1 MVINKQTKKPS
12 KSLLLGASCA
22 VILTAGFIIT
32 NAYAGALNATN
43 TAKAPAA
50 TITDPAAQAEQA
62 LNAQESLQAQSADE
76 TTADNTATPPT
87 LAAPESAAA
96 PTTSAAPS
104 SPTQMGPTGE
114 QQQPAAASLP
124 SGVMAPPSL
133 DNATEPLD
141 INSNNI
147 IPPVTDA
154 TPGMD
159 LPIEPEKTPE
169 ELEAEMREDAFKAA
183 SGSLMPLRPDEIRRI
198 KELADENKLAVETP
212 ILPAPKPESTF
223 TQISLDPGQA
233 PVELKTAMG
242 NVTTLSILDA
252 TGQPWPIQDI
262 SWAGNFEVLQPE
274 QGSNILRITPMSEF
288 AFGNV
293 SMRLIGLTP
302 PVIFTLKTDRRS
314 VQVRADVQ
322 IPQNGPNATPA
333 PIQAAPSI
341 TTAAGDI
348 GMTQI
353 LEGVPPAEANK
364 MTISG
369 VDGRTTAYE
378 VGGLTF
384 LRTPYTLLSPAWNA
398 SVRSADG
405 TNVYA
410 MNFAPVLLL
419 SDKGQLRKARLQK
432 MDMNDE

>member
-1 MVINKQTKKPS
+1 MSKKKPY
-12 KSLLLGASCA
+12 KNYKMLLLGVCSLAA
-22 VILTAGFIIT
+22 LAGGLTIIKPY
-32 NAYAGALNATN
+32 AYAGAMNATN
-43 TAKAPAA
+43 TAKATAPAP
-50 TITDPAAQAEQA
+50 IIDPAKAAEEA
-62 LNAQESLQAQSADE
+62 LNAQESLQAPAE
-76 TTADNTATPPT
+76 DN
-87 LAAPESAAA
+87 API
-96 PTTSAAPS
+96 PTSAATTTPS
-104 SPTQMGPTGE
+104 TTAPPSLAPPQTAPQTTPAAVPTTAAPTQMGPTGD
-114 QQQPAAASLP
+114 QQPPTDTAL
-124 SGVMAPPSL
+124 APPIL
-133 DNATEPLD
+133 DSAATD
-141 INSNNI
+141 I
-147 IPPVTDA
+147 IPPVTPE

-159 LPIEPEKTPE
+159 LPVEPEKTPE
-169 ELEAEMREDAFKAA
+169 ELEAEMREEAFKAA
-183 SGSLMPLRPDEIRRI
+183 SGGLMPLRPDEIRRI
-198 KELADENKLAVETP
+198 KELADENKLAIETP
-212 ILPAPKPESTF
+212 ILPSPKPESTF

-369 VDGRTTAYE
+369 VDGRTTAYD
-378 VGGLTF
+378 VGGMTY

-419 SDKGQLRKARLQK
+419 SDKGQLRKVRLQK
-432 MDMNDE
+432 MDMDDE